1 MQLRDFIYVGDVVD
15 ANLQIMKSNTNEI
28 FLNVGTGTTTSINE
42 LAKMII
48 EISGLNVK
56 PIHIEALE
64 GDVKISQ
71 ADISLIR
78 RTIPWEP
85 KVKLRDW
92 LQQHI
97 KKDQNKGKFDLQ
109 NQFS

>member
-1 MQLRDFIYVGDVVD
+1 MSIVNMI
-15 ANLQIMKSNTNEI
+15 NLVLTN
-28 FLNVGTGTTTSINE
+28 
-42 LAKMII
+42 KMII

-56 PIHIEALE
+56 PIHIETLE